1 MGYKIPDLK
10 EDIKEEIENWLQTYG
25 QVQIGEECIE
35 PIHDIIDEQFEK
47 ILHK

>member
-10 EDIKEEIENWLQTYG
+10 EDIKEEIEKWFQTYG
-25 QVQIGEECIE
+25 QVQIGEECIG

-47 ILHK
+47 IER